1 MRLLPRS
8 TPVLVLLAAALLL
21 GASGGAV
28 AGAMITGAQ
37 IKDNTVTT
45 ADIKNGNLAA
55 KDLSKAARASLKGQ
69 TGKQP
74 GIAALEFVENES
86 PVVGA
91 GESGFATALCPVGKR
106 PISVTADWLGS
117 NLPTGTRL
125 ASVGRQGFG
134 YGFNT
139 TASDDT
145 LRVQV
150 LCAAVS

>member
-1 MRLLPRS
+1 MSLLPRS

-45 ADIKNGNLAA
+45 ADSRTATWPPRTWRRP
-55 KDLSKAARASLKGQ
+55 RASLKGQ

-74 GIAALEFVENES
+74 AIAALEFVENKS